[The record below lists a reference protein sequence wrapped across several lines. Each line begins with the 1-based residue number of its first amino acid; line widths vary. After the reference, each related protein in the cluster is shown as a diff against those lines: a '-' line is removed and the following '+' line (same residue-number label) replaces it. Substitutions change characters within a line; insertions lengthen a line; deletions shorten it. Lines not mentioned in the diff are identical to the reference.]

1 MLYNFHFLLFP
12 HQLEKSSQE
21 DLLVRLNVNI
31 STHIADNPLLL
42 LLWKGMCYKI
52 NVSEDS
58 SIL

>member
-1 MLYNFHFLLFP
+1 MLYKSHFLFFP
-12 HQLEKSSQE
+12 HQLEKSSQ

-42 LLWKGMCYKI
+42 LLSKGMCYKI
-52 NVSEDS
+52 NLSEDS